1 MIKQTKRILFFIF
14 YVLERLNY
22 NIAWFNSELFINFF
36 PELELMSKINYHK
49 KALVISGGGSKG
61 AFAGGVAQYLVKEKK
76 NKYDIFI
83 GTSTGSLMV
92 SHLALGKLSELKTL
106 YTNVDQKTIFSNNP
120 FIIKKVHGEKVITI
134 NHLNTLW
141 NFINGR
147 KTFGESKNLRK
158 LIRNNI
164 TEDMFLQIIKN
175 DAEVVVTVSNL
186 STNNVEYKTLRECT
200 YNDFCDWIWA
210 SCNYIPFMS
219 LLEKNGCQYADG
231 GFGCLVPINEAIL
244 RGAKEVDVIILETEV
259 TQINRMKSKNPFSLL
274 FDVFDFMLEHVER
287 HNITIGKLSAKNN
300 DVKLNLYYTPTVLT
314 TNSLIFD
321 KELMT
326 SWWQSGYEH
335 AQSKNQ
341 LVMND
346 FRPDLLDDVK
356 G

>member
-1 MIKQTKRILFFIF
+1 M
-14 YVLERLNY
+14 
-22 NIAWFNSELFINFF
+22 
-36 PELELMSKINYHK
+36 K

-61 AFAGGVAQYLVKEKK
+61 AFAGGVAEYLLKEKK
-76 NKYDIFI
+76 KNYDIFL

-92 SHLALGKLSELKTL
+92 SHLALGHTNALKKL
-106 YTNVDQKTIFSNNP
+106 YTNVNQRTIFSNNP
-120 FIIKKVHGEKVITI
+120 FNIKRVHGEKVISI

-164 TEDMFLQIIKN
+164 TKQMFFDIIKN

-186 STNNVEYKTLRECT
+186 SANKVEYKTLRECT

-210 SCNYIPFMS
+210 SCNYVPFMS
-219 LLEKNGCQYADG
+219 LLEKDGCQYADG
-231 GFGCLVPINEAIL
+231 GFGCLVPIREAIL
-244 RGAKEVDVIILETEV
+244 RGAKEVDAIILETEV

-287 HNITIGKLSAKNN
+287 HNITIGKLTAKHQ

-321 KELMT
+321 KKLMRE
-326 SWWQSGYEH
+326 WWKSGYSH
-335 AQSKNQ
+335 AKSKDEN
-341 LVMND
+341 LMND
-346 FRPDLLDDVK
+346 FRPDMLENDK
-356 G
+356 

>member
-1 MIKQTKRILFFIF
+1 
-14 YVLERLNY
+14 
-22 NIAWFNSELFINFF
+22 
-36 PELELMSKINYHK
+36 
-49 KALVISGGGSKG
+49 
-61 AFAGGVAQYLVKEKK
+61 
-76 NKYDIFI
+76 
-83 GTSTGSLMV
+83 MV